1 MWRARQ
7 GGGEGT
13 SEGICEEL
21 KAGEGGEGER
31 EECRAENK
39 VTRESSPENE
49 SKKERQRRER
59 IAGQVR

>member
-1 MWRARQ
+1 MWRERRE
-7 GGGEGT
+7 GG